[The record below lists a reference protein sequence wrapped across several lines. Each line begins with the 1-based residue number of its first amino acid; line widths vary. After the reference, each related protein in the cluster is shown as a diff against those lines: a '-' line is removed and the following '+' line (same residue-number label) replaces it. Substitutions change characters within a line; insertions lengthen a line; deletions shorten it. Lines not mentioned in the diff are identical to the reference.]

1 MTPESAPDAVVSVA
15 PESGRR
21 TFLAVLINTAAA
33 NVTTSFLWFALTFWV
48 YLETRSVLAT
58 GIVGGVYMLLLA
70 IFAMVFGSLVDR
82 HRKHRVMVFSGV
94 VTLGAFLLAG
104 ALWLAF
110 PEAALLDL
118 GAPWFWL
125 FSGIILAGAVIENLR
140 NIALSTTVTLLV
152 PVERHANA
160 NGLVGTVQGLAF
172 VVTSVFSGLSVG
184 FLGMGWT
191 LAIAVGL
198 TVVALVHLLTI
209 RIPEKRPAA
218 GAEAGS
224 LVDLG
229 GAVRAVRAAP
239 GLFALIIFSTFNNL
253 IGGVYMALMD
263 PYGLELFRIEIDGR
277 VYDAEVWGVVLA
289 VTATGFIIGG
299 GLVARFGLGKNPIR
313 TMLWIV
319 IAMGALGAV
328 FTLRDWWWLYAVGI
342 WVYMALIP
350 PVEAAEQ
357 TVIQKVVPFATQ
369 GRVFG
374 FAAAFESAAAPV
386 TSFLI
391 APIAQFVV
399 IPYMEG
405 ASGRAAWGWLLGDGQ
420 SRGIALV
427 FVIAGLVMVVVGVL
441 AFFTRSYRTLST
453 QYRSADANADLDA
466 SAHAHA
472 NDAAGTNGTGAAA
485 PATSGEGDAIGATGS
500 AVPASTAAATLEEG
514 SRRDGVAMSSRASAE
529 PGAERDSRSGGRP

>member
-1 MTPESAPDAVVSVA
+1 MSESPAPAAPSAAVA
-15 PESGRR
+15 PAGHR
-21 TFLAVLINTAAA
+21 TFLAVLVNTAAA

-58 GIVGGVYMLLLA
+58 GIVGGAYMLLLA
-70 IFAMVFGSLVDR
+70 VFAMVFGSLVDR
-82 HRKHRVMVFSGV
+82 HRKHRVMVVSGV
-94 VTLGAFLLAG
+94 VTLTAFLLAG
-104 ALWLAF
+104 AIWLAF

-118 GAPWFWL
+118 GGPWFWL
-125 FSGIILAGAVIENLR
+125 FAGIILAGAVIENLR

-191 LAIAVGL
+191 LAIALVL
-198 TVVALVHLLTI
+198 TVLALAHLLTI
-209 RIPEKRPAA
+209 RIPEERPAA
-218 GAEAGS
+218 GEVPGPV
-224 LVDLG
+224 VDFR
-229 GAVRAVRAAP
+229 GAIRAVRLAP
-239 GLFALIIFSTFNNL
+239 GLFALIVFSTFNNL

-263 PYGLELFRIEIDGR
+263 PYGLEMFDVKI
-277 VYDAEVWGVVLA
+277 WGVVLG

-299 GLVARFGLGKNPIR
+299 GLVAKFGLGKNPIR

-319 IAMGALGAV
+319 IAMGVLGAL
-328 FTLRDWWWLYAVGI
+328 FTLREWWWLYGLGI

-357 TVIQKVVPFATQ
+357 TVIQKVVPFETQ

-391 APIAQFVV
+391 APIAQFLI
-399 IPYMEG
+399 IPYMNDE
-405 ASGRAAWGWLLGDGQ
+405 SGRATWGWLLGEGD

-427 FVIAGLVMVVVGVL
+427 FAVSGVVMVIAASL
-441 AFFTRSYRTLST
+441 AFFTRSYRTLSR
-453 QYRSADANADLDA
+453 QYRTADVNAEV
-466 SAHAHA
+466 
-472 NDAAGTNGTGAAA
+472 GA
-485 PATSGEGDAIGATGS
+485 
-500 AVPASTAAATLEEG
+500 V
-514 SRRDGVAMSSRASAE
+514 
-529 PGAERDSRSGGRP
+529 